1 MNTPVSMGYTKL
13 LYPCFVAY
21 KQNIPCN
28 IGNIIA
34 IRGEIKNDDLCPQS
48 SGFPVISKRVGIV
61 SGSFG

>member
-1 MNTPVSMGYTKL
+1 MNTTVSRGYTKL

-34 IRGEIKNDDLCPQS
+34 KKGEIRNDDLCPQA
-48 SGFPVISKRVGIV
+48 SGFPVISKWVGIV